1 MEKDRLSNGQ
11 IYQNNLD
18 DTSFK
23 FICNKMVEYEPSLC
37 QVFTSIIHPT
47 QSQPPPVPP
56 KGVFYQFS
64 VLYPGSCDPMW
75 PNLPAVLL
83 HRKPKDFIR
92 EKNRMDFIKIT

>member
-18 DTSFK
+18 DTLYK
-23 FICNKMVEYEPSLC
+23 FICNKIVEYEPSLC

-92 EKNRMDFIKIT
+92 GKNRMDFIKIT